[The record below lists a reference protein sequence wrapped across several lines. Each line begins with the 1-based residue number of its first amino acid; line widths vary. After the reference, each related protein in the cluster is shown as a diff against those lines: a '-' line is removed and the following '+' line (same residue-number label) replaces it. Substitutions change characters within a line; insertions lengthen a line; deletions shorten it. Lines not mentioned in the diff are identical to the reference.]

1 MRKKANKNTAA
12 SVKALLLNISRKSG
26 IDHTLLLR
34 RYAQERFIFRLSKT
48 RYREKLVLKG
58 AILSIIFGFNE
69 FRPTK
74 DIDFLCVENSYST
87 DEISEMVSEIIPV
100 EVEDGIVFNSSFKV
114 ETIKKES
121 IHPGCRIILPWNME
135 RTTGSIQ
142 LDVGFGD
149 VQYIGPLNMTFPT
162 ILGSEEPYIIIYS
175 VETAIAEK
183 IQTIA
188 SLGVTTSR
196 MKDFYDIY
204 HFCKSSSFKYEDLL
218 NSLKSTFKN
227 RDTPLNSLAEVFT
240 EGFVNNKTMIE
251 QWKAFLH
258 RNELLNE
265 QGFTQIIEELRVVFL
280 PLIKEEDPGE
290 TWDPYSWCWK

>member
-1 MRKKANKNTAA
+1 MNKNTAA
-12 SVKALLLNISRKSG
+12 SVKALLLNISRRSG
-26 IDHTLLLR
+26 TEHTVLLR

-48 RYREKLVLKG
+48 RHREKLVLKG
-58 AILSIIFGFNE
+58 AMLSIIFGFND

-74 DIDFLCVENSYST
+74 DIDFLCVEDSYST
-87 DEISEMVSEIIPV
+87 DEISEIVSEVISV

-121 IHPGCRIILPWNME
+121 IHPGSRIILPCNME
-135 RTTGSIQ
+135 RTTGNIQ

-149 VQYIGPLNMTFPT
+149 VQYTGPLNMTFPT
-162 ILGSEEPYIIIYS
+162 ILGSEEPDIMVYS
-175 VETAIAEK
+175 IETAIAEK

-204 HFCKSSSFKYEDLL
+204 HFCKSSAFKFEDLS
-218 NSLKSTFKN
+218 NSLKLTFIN
-227 RDTPLNSLAEVFT
+227 RDTSVNSLVEVFS
-240 EGFVNNKTMIE
+240 EGFINSKTMIE
-251 QWKAFLH
+251 QWKAFLL

-265 QGFTQIIEELRVVFL
+265 QSFTQIMEKLRVVFL
-280 PLIKEEDPGE
+280 PLIQEEEPRE
-290 TWDPYSWCWK
+290 SWDPYSWCWK